1 MSDRIDIGG
10 LSVDR
15 GLYQLVEEIADGTGV
30 EVAGFWQSLDT
41 ILAELGAQN
50 RELLDKRDSMQ
61 AEIDAWHK
69 SHPGEIDRGQYK
81 SMLQEIGYLLDEP
94 EPFQVSTENVDD
106 EVAVIAGPQLVVPV
120 DNARYALNAANAR
133 WYSLYDALYGTDI
146 ILEVQGCKKTA
157 KYNPVRG
164 QQVIRYVRE
173 FLDQAVPLAVGSHSY
188 AVRYKVVSGKL
199 VVVTGDG
206 SETELGWRESFVGY
220 RGDPEQ
226 PSSVLLK
233 HNNLHIELMIGEG
246 YFIGQGDLANVYD
259 VNIESAITTIM
270 DCEDSVS
277 AVDAADKIRVYRNW
291 FGLMKGDLTATVARG
306 KETIE
311 RTLSADPEYTAPD
324 GSIFSLPGRSLMLVR
339 NVGTHMYTD
348 AVTRNGA
355 EIPETF
361 LDAMVTALAAKHDLQ
376 GKGSFTNSRKG
387 SVYIVKPKIHGP
399 VEVGAAIRLFEM
411 VEQALGLVP
420 KTLKIGI
427 MDEERRT
434 TVNLKRC
441 IHEARERVI
450 FINTGFL
457 DRTGDEIHTSMEA
470 GAVIPKNEIKTS
482 TWLLAYE
489 DWNVDVGLAAGMP
502 GHGQIGKGMWA
513 APDNMRAM
521 MREKIAHP
529 RAGAN
534 TAWVPSAVAACLH
547 AMHYHHVYVGM
558 RQQQLAQVLRASLD
572 DILTIP
578 LLGERNVKQSELIQ
592 DLENNAQSILGYV
605 VRWIDQG
612 VGCSKVPDISD
623 TDLMEDRATLR
634 ISSQHIANWLHHGLI
649 DADQVRNVF
658 EKMAGVVDRQNSD
671 DPLYRNMAPD
681 FDTNIAFQAALELV
695 FEGRKVG
702 NGYTEPVLHARRR
715 ELKASQAN

>member
-1 MSDRIDIGG
+1 
-10 LSVDR
+10 L
-15 GLYQLVEEIADGTGV
+15 
-30 EVAGFWQSLDT
+30 
-41 ILAELGAQN
+41 
-50 RELLDKRDSMQ
+50 
-61 AEIDAWHK
+61 
-69 SHPGEIDRGQYK
+69 
-81 SMLQEIGYLLDEP
+81 
-94 EPFQVSTENVDD
+94 
-106 EVAVIAGPQLVVPV
+106 
-120 DNARYALNAANAR
+120 
-133 WYSLYDALYGTDI
+133 
-146 ILEVQGCKKTA
+146 
-157 KYNPVRG
+157 
-164 QQVIRYVRE
+164 
-173 FLDQAVPLAVGSHSY
+173 
-188 AVRYKVVSGKL
+188 
-199 VVVTGDG
+199 
-206 SETELGWRESFVGY
+206 
-220 RGDPEQ
+220 
-226 PSSVLLK
+226 
-233 HNNLHIELMIGEG
+233 
-246 YFIGQGDLANVYD
+246 FIGQGDLANIYD
-259 VNIESAITTIM
+259 VSLESAITTIM

-277 AVDAADKIRVYRNW
+277 AVDAEDKLRVYRNW
-291 FGLMKGDLTATVARG
+291 FGLMKGDLSAKVARG

-311 RTLSADPEYTAPD
+311 RTLNPDPEYTAPD
-324 GSIFSLPGRSLMLVR
+324 GSTFSLPGRSLMLVR

-348 AVTRNGA
+348 AVTRSGE

-361 LDAMVTALAAKHDLQ
+361 LDAMVTVLAACHDLR
-376 GKGSFTNSRKG
+376 GNGSFPNSRRG
-387 SVYIVKPKIHGP
+387 SVYIVKPKMHGP
-399 VEVGAAIRLFEM
+399 EEVAAAIRLFEM
-411 VEQALGLVP
+411 VETGLGLAP

-434 TVNLKRC
+434 TVNLKAC
-441 IHEARERVI
+441 IYAARERVI

-470 GAVIPKNEIKTS
+470 GAMLPKDEIKTS

-489 DWNVDVGLAAGMP
+489 DWNVDVGLAAGMA

-521 MREKIAHP
+521 MHQKIAHP

-547 AMHYHHVYVGM
+547 AIHYHDVYVAM

-578 LLGERNVKQSELIQ
+578 LLGERNIKQSELIQ
-592 DLENNAQSILGYV
+592 ELENNAQSILGYV

-634 ISSQHIANWLHHGLI
+634 ISSQHIANWLHHGI
-649 DADQVRNVF
+649 TDVEQVRSVF

-681 FDTNIAFQAALELV
+681 FDSNIAFQAALDLV
-695 FEGRKVG
+695 FKGREVS

-715 ELKASQAN
+715 ELKASLAK